1 MSTQASL
8 VGATAVAVGKQNKT
22 STPGQAAVNSKTAEW
37 RKNSWRKKLD
47 LAVID
52 KTTGLVSKGQD
63 WLTARQSLADMKA
76 AGTVPDAQAYS
87 SAAALC
93 HRHGTL
99 AEAQTLLQEMSD
111 AGHSSDLAM
120 CLLQLKVA
128 SRQFMDG
135 GIGSLDDVITAFQ
148 AIEQSGFEPTELSY
162 DRVIAATAKAKD
174 EEKCMQYLHAAM
186 KKFSRTV
193 DAATFAH
200 AIVLLGSADKA
211 TEACALID
219 EIYKRKLAPTVL
231 AVNCALQSCARNQ
244 QLEIALPLLDK
255 AMTHIKLQSLS
266 HTTVLVLIQ
275 ACADDGLT
283 VAVTKL
289 VRAFINTHLS
299 AALLAQL
306 LLKVQ
311 CSLAFRQTTY
321 LVSTVLRLPTHK
333 MHIMR

>member
-93 HRHGTL
+93 NRHGTL
-99 AEAQTLLQEMSD
+99 AEAQTLLQEISD

-186 KKFSRTV
+186 KKFPKTL

-200 AIVLLGSADKA
+200 TIILLGSADKA

-219 EIYKRKLAPTVL
+219 EIYNRK
-231 AVNCALQSCARNQ
+231 SFARNQ
-244 QLEIALPLLDK
+244 QVEVALPLLDK
-255 AMTHIKLQSLS
+255 VMTHIKLQSLS
-266 HTTVLVLIQ
+266 HTTILLLIQ
-275 ACADDGLT
+275 ACADAGLT
-283 VAVTKL
+283 VEVTKL
-289 VRAFINTHLS
+289 VRAFDINTHLPT
-299 AALLAQL
+299 ALLTQL
-306 LLKVQ
+306 SLKVH
-311 CSLAFRQTTY
+311 CSLAFRKTSY